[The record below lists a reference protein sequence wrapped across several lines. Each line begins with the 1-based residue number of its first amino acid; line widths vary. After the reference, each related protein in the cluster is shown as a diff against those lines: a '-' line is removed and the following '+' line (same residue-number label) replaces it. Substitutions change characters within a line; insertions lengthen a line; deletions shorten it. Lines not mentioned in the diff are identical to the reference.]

1 MTSSLNWLRVAS
13 DTSRKC
19 EFVCMAG
26 YQWNGTACT
35 AVAAGSSCSNNQGY
49 FWNAISQKCEK
60 PDWCSMLLLEQE
72 EAQLTQA

>member
-1 MTSSLNWLRVAS
+1 
-13 DTSRKC
+13 
-19 EFVCMAG
+19 MAG

-60 PDWCSMLLLEQE
+60 PDWCSMLSLEQE